1 MKPEPRYQPGD
12 KIGGRY
18 QVHQSLM
25 GSMGEVYL
33 CLDLEQNY
41 PLALK
46 TFQFRFLKRQKVQ
59 DAFYTEVATWVA
71 LEKHP
76 NIVRCFYMDNIDGRP
91 FMFLEWIASDESLG
105 TDLRSWLRQGRISTK
120 LAILFVMDIC
130 NGLIHAQKKA
140 PGIVHRDLKPE
151 NVLIAQGQVAKITDF
166 GLASIIKV
174 SDLTIPDTS
183 QTDGGR
189 QSMVG
194 SRGVVGTPAYMAPE
208 QWRSEEPD
216 VRTDIYA
223 IGCVLY
229 ESLTRK
235 LPYMA
240 NNLEGFLRAHLT
252 SPIPLVP
259 PELDCPEGIEHVIAR
274 CLAKRREDRYAHV
287 DDLLADLTRVFAE
300 HFEEAPRILKAAG
313 GYTAI
318 DYNYRGVTYDK
329 LDRYTE
335 AISDYTRAIELDSSF
350 FLAYNNRGATYER
363 LRRYDEAIMDYTSA
377 IQLTPSLSQAYYNRG
392 NVFSKRKKSEEAID
406 DFTRSLQLDPELMR
420 AYINRGSEYY
430 GIGRYEEALADFT
443 EAINLQPNYAKAHV
457 NRGVVY
463 DSLRNYDKA
472 IEDYSQAIHITPD
485 DPAVYYN
492 RGLTYTNMSRYD
504 LAAEDFT
511 KVIELN
517 PEDSS
522 SYYLRGLCYAELGRV
537 DEAIQDHYTVI
548 SMNISPGVTALNQG
562 TILFNQGKLEE
573 ALVQFREAVL
583 HGERR
588 GEQWVVF
595 VDNRL
600 NSGNR

>member
-1 MKPEPRYQPGD
+1 MD
-12 KIGGRY
+12 KI
-18 QVHQSLM
+18 
-25 GSMGEVYL
+25 
-33 CLDLEQNY
+33 D
-41 PLALK
+41 
-46 TFQFRFLKRQKVQ
+46 
-59 DAFYTEVATWVA
+59 D
-71 LEKHP
+71 
-76 NIVRCFYMDNIDGRP
+76 RP
-91 FMFLEWIASDESLG
+91 FMFLEWIASDETLG
-105 TDLRSWLRQGRISTK
+105 TDLRSWLRQGMISPK
-120 LAILFVMDIC
+120 LAIQFVMDVC
-130 NGLIHAQKKA
+130 NGLTHAQKKA
-140 PGIVHRDLKPE
+140 AGIVHRDLKPE

-174 SDLTIPDTS
+174 SDLTIPDGA
-183 QTDGGR
+183 QADGGR

-216 VRTDIYA
+216 LRTDLYA
-223 IGCVLY
+223 IGCILY

-252 SPIPLVP
+252 NPIPAIP
-259 PELDCPEGIEHVIAR
+259 PELDPPPGIDTVIAR
-274 CLAKRREDRYAHV
+274 CLAKRREDRYACV
-287 DDLLADLTRVFAE
+287 DDLLADLTRVYAE
-300 HFEEAPRILKAAG
+300 HFQEAPRILKASG
-313 GYTAI
+313 GFTAI

-335 AISDYTRAIELDSSF
+335 AVSDYSRAIELDPSF
-350 FLAYNNRGATYER
+350 VLAYNNRGATYER
-363 LRRYDEAIMDYTSA
+363 LRKYDDAIMDYTSA

-430 GIGRYEEALADFT
+430 AIGRYEEALADFT

-457 NRGVVY
+457 NRGVVH
-463 DSLRNYDKA
+463 DSLRNYDRA
-472 IEDYSQAIHITPD
+472 IEDYSQAIRITPD

-492 RGLTYTNMSRYD
+492 RGLTYTYLSRFD
-504 LAAEDFT
+504 LAADDFT
-511 KVIELN
+511 KVIELHSD
-517 PEDSS
+517 DSS

-537 DEAIQDHYTVI
+537 EEAVRDHQHVVE
-548 SMNISPGVTALNQG
+548 MNISAGVTALNQG
-562 TILFNQGKLEE
+562 AILFNQGNLQE
-573 ALVQFREAVL
+573 ALVQFKDAVL

-588 GEQWVVF
+588 GEQWVAF
-595 VDNRL
+595 VENRL